1 MLCQWRGLGAKT
13 ALDAVSRTV
22 EGRGASCLG
31 GQAAPCGPRAEC
43 CQASPGWPPGRSNPH
58 CGPCLQLRSL
68 SMPWILSH
76 QPVSSVTEV
85 LPLTKY
91 PESDPPSVLLS
102 LAAVLLLFMLV
113 TPPLA
118 RAAVPDAPHA
128 SLQSVLAPTL

>member
-1 MLCQWRGLGAKT
+1 MPPAWEDR
-13 ALDAVSRTV
+13 R
-22 EGRGASCLG
+22 
-31 GQAAPCGPRAEC
+31 APCGPRAEC
-43 CQASPGWPPGRSNPH
+43 CQASPGWPPGRSSPRR
-58 CGPCLQLRSL
+58 GPCLQLRSL

-85 LPLTKY
+85 LPLAKY
-91 PESDPPSVLLS
+91 LESDPPSVLLS

-128 SLQSVLAPTL
+128 SLQSVLAPTLCPSAYCSGHFHGYQWALLGAT